1 MSILEKFNLRED
13 VLQFIETLGFKQ
25 YTPIQEQ
32 VIPCVLKGRD
42 VIGIS
47 DTGTGKTHAFL
58 IPIFHKID
66 VTKEKV
72 QAVITAP
79 TRELARQIYER
90 AIEMNAVNPDIRI
103 RLISGEVEKT
113 RMVEQLEKGQ
123 PHIVIGTPG
132 RLKDMFVQSEVLR
145 LDQTDILVVD
155 EADMT
160 LEFGFLNDVDAIAGR
175 MRKDLQMLVF
185 SATIPQAL
193 QPFLKKYLHN
203 PQMVQIEKT
212 QSAAKIEHILVP
224 CKHLSYAEKLFRIL
238 PGFTPYVCLI
248 FANTRKLAAE
258 VAELL
263 RDNGYD
269 CTEIHGDLS
278 SRQRKNA
285 MKVVSSHSASY
296 IVATDIAA
304 RGIDLDGVSH
314 VVSLGFPT
322 SLEYYVHR
330 AGRTGRAMRDGIC
343 YALYNDKDEASINQ
357 LKVKGIGFKHKDY
370 KGDAWVEL
378 KPYGQKR
385 LPKNDLVEKEIA
397 KTLRRKNE
405 KVKPGYKKKRNA
417 EIQKIKQR
425 QRRQMIK
432 ESIKVQT
439 KERNRQKQREL
450 TYGNEDW

>member
-1 MSILEKFNLRED
+1 MSILTKFNLRED
-13 VLQFIETLGFKQ
+13 VVKFIETLGFKE

-79 TRELARQIYER
+79 TRELARQIYDR
-90 AIEMNAVNPDIRI
+90 AIEMNEVNPDIRI

-132 RLKDMFVQSEVLR
+132 RLKDMFIQSEVLR
-145 LDQTDILVVD
+145 LDQAEILVVD

-160 LEFGFLNDVDAIAGR
+160 LEFGFLNDVDAIAGK
-175 MRKDLQMLVF
+175 MPKNLQMLVF

-203 PQMVQIEKT
+203 PQTVKIEKT
-212 QSAAKIEHILVP
+212 QSAAKIDHILVP
-224 CKHLSYAEKLFRIL
+224 CKHLSYTEKLLRIL

-258 VAELL
+258 VAETL

-304 RGIDLDGVSH
+304 RGIDLEGVSH

-343 YALYNDKDEASINQ
+343 YALYNEKDEESINQ
-357 LKVKGIGFKHKDY
+357 LKVKGIGFKHCDY
-370 KGDAWVEL
+370 KNNEWVEL
-378 KPYGQKR
+378 KPHGQKR
-385 LPKNDLVEKEIA
+385 IAKNDLIEKEIA
-397 KTLRRKNE
+397 KKLYRKNE
-405 KVKPGYKKKRNA
+405 KVKPGYKKKKAA

-425 QRRQMIK
+425 QKRLMIRD
-432 ESIKVQT
+432 SIKTQT
-439 KERNRQKQREL
+439 KERNRLKQREL
-450 TYGNEDW
+450 SRGNEDW